1 MRKATLSLGLLAALA
16 AGNATAMPI
25 PALGEAGLPLTQAQM
40 RCNEFRCINPRSGVY
55 TESTCDY
62 RGCYPSSRPRGRLGP
77 YGEDYRFG
85 RRRFDNDDDYPRYRG
100 YRRDRYRD
108 DDDDD
113 D

>member
-1 MRKATLSLGLLAALA
+1 MRKATLSLGLLAAFA
-16 AGNATAMPI
+16 AGNAAAMPL
-25 PALGEAGLPLTQAQM
+25 PAPGETGLPLTLAQM

-85 RRRFDNDDDYPRYRG
+85 RRRLDDDDDYPRYRG
-100 YRRDRYRD
+100 YRRYRED

-113 D
+113 